1 MPYQYRP
8 RGMPAR
14 FLSDAPPIVR
24 AQVLDVFAVTPAAP
38 LDFDV
43 MLREPVT
50 HKTTGEVLEFVGLD
64 FGQYGAQG
72 CHFFLKP
79 HEARAYRDRN
89 RRKRVAWRDLPEPTQ
104 RAVLAYLASDT
115 GDL

>member
-1 MPYQYRP
+1 MPYTYRP

-14 FLSDAPPIVR
+14 YMQDAPAIVR
-24 AQVLDVFAVTPAAP
+24 AQVLDLIRVEPAAP

-43 MLREPVT
+43 VFRPDPNPSEI
-50 HKTTGEVLEFVGLD
+50 VGLD
-64 FGQYGAQG
+64 FDVYGARG

-89 RRKRVAWRDLPEPTQ
+89 RRKRIAWRDLPEPTR
-104 RAVLAYLASDT
+104 RAILAYLEE
-115 GDL
+115 